1 MLASGTAVGLV
12 VCRVKLNVVELARRV
27 AVVVEEPL
35 RIGAPEVVDDNDVDV
50 EPVELV
56 RLVD

>member
-12 VCRVKLNVVELARRV
+12 VCRVKLKVVELAAGV
-27 AVVVEEPL
+27 AVVVEPL
-35 RIGAPEVVDDNDVDV
+35 RVEAPEVVDNDDVDV

-56 RLVD
+56 ELVD